1 LWLFEGYCLLA
12 RCFGKDGDRRSPLL
26 DFDDLWKIRG
36 QGVAGG
42 EDYEFAAVEDNPLFP
57 FPDRLSSV
65 FFALGVK
72 ANF

>member
-1 LWLFEGYCLLA
+1 MGDPDVGVDFTLA
-12 RCFGKDGDRRSPLL
+12 DEVD
-26 DFDDLWKIRG
+26 DFREIGG